1 MGPSVGAPERVF
13 ALVLAAGESRRL
25 GQPKQLLDLGG
36 KPLVVHAVEHAL
48 AAGVDGVVVVIG
60 SHASEVE
67 LALRGYPV
75 YRIFNPHFAQGQGAS
90 LAAGVRAMP
99 STVDAVLVLLG
110 DEPGVPPE
118 AIGAVIARWRESH
131 APAVVARYG
140 GQQGHPVLFDRSLF
154 FELAS
159 LEGDTGGRDILR
171 ALGDLVEGVE
181 VAGEPPSD
189 VDTEEDWE
197 RLQDEW
203 A

>member
-1 MGPSVGAPERVF
+1 MAEPDRVF

-25 GQPKQLLDLGG
+25 GQPKQLLDLAG
-36 KPLVVHAVEHAL
+36 KPLVTHVVEHAL
-48 AAGVDGVVVVIG
+48 AAPVDGVVVVIG

-67 LALRGYPV
+67 LALRGLSV
-75 YRIFNPHFAQGQGAS
+75 YRVFNPHFAQGQGAS
-90 LAAGVRAMP
+90 LAAGIRAMP
-99 STVDAVLVLLG
+99 STVDAVVVMLG
-110 DEPGVPPE
+110 DVPGVTPD
-118 AIGAVIARWRESH
+118 AIGAVVARWRETR

-140 GQQGHPVLFDRSLF
+140 GEQGHPVLFDRGVF

-159 LEGDTGGRDILR
+159 LEGDVGGREILR
-171 ALGDLVEGVE
+171 ALGDLVEGIDLP
-181 VAGEPPSD
+181 GETPSD

>member
-1 MGPSVGAPERVF
+1 VGAPERVF
-13 ALVLAAGESRRL
+13 VLVLAAGESRRL
-25 GQPKQLLDLGG
+25 GQPKQLLDLAG

-48 AAGVDGVVVVIG
+48 AAEVDGVVVVIG

-75 YRIFNPHFAQGQGAS
+75 YRVFNPHFAEGQGSS

-99 STVDAVLVLLG
+99 STVDAVVVVLG
-110 DEPGVPPE
+110 DVPGISPE
-118 AIGAVIARWRESH
+118 AIGAVVARWRDRH
-131 APAVVARYG
+131 PPAVVARYG
-140 GQQGHPVLFDRSLF
+140 TQRGHPVLFDRSVF

-159 LEGDTGGRDILR
+159 LDADTGGRDLLR
-171 ALGDLVEGVE
+171 ALGDLVEE
-181 VAGEPPSD
+181 VALPGEMPSD

-197 RLQDEW
+197 RLQQEW